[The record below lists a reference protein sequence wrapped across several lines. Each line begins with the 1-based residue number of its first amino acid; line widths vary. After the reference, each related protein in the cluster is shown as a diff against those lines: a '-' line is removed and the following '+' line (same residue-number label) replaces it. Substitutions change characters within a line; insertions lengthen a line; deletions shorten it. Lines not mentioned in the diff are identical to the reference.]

1 MFNNSLCIDYSNIPN
16 EKSMKGVYSIFA
28 SKTVRVFVFGIVSIM
43 TPVYIATLG
52 YSPLYVGFALAAII
66 AGNIFSNIM
75 LTWYGSRIG
84 VRRLLL
90 LFSLLMVASGII
102 LSATTYF
109 PLILIA
115 CFIGNISTAGT
126 EAGPFQSIETGI
138 LPEFVPMNRIGRACG
153 VYNLIGYAASSVGA
167 LTASLP
173 SYFGNSINVFH
184 YLYLFYGLA
193 GLMLFFLYTSLGKL
207 EAVTRSK
214 MRLKN
219 ASMSRRARK
228 DITNL
233 SVLYSIDG
241 FGGGFVSQSLMS
253 YWFFLVY
260 HQSLANLGIIF
271 LVSNLITAVSLYGAP
286 LLAEKFGNLKTMV
299 TTHLVSSVFLI
310 AIPLAG
316 SLITALTF
324 FFLRQSISQMDVPTR
339 QTFMIQVFESD
350 ERVTANAVTNT
361 VRSMGTFF
369 GGPVSGVL
377 FAAGLSSIPMLTGGF
392 SKIVYDVAIFLLYRR
407 RG

>member
-1 MFNNSLCIDYSNIPN
+1 
-16 EKSMKGVYSIFA
+16 MKAVYSIFA

-43 TPVYIATLG
+43 TPVYIAALG

-84 VRRLLL
+84 IRRLLL

-109 PLILIA
+109 PLMLIA

-138 LPEFVPMNRIGRACG
+138 LPEFVPMNRIGRAFG
-153 VYNLIGYAASSVGA
+153 AYNLIGYAASSVGA
-167 LTASLP
+167 LAASLP

-193 GLMLFFLYTSLGKL
+193 GLALFFLYSSLGKL
-207 EAVTRSK
+207 EAITRSK
-214 MRLKN
+214 VRLKN
-219 ASMSRRARK
+219 ASMSQRARK

-260 HQSLANLGIIF
+260 HQSLADLGIIF

-299 TTHLVSSVFLI
+299 ATHLVSNVFLI

-361 VRSMGTFF
+361 VRSVGTFF
-369 GGPVSGVL
+369 GGPISGVL
-377 FAAGLSSIPMLTGGF
+377 FAAGLLSIPML
-392 SKIVYDVAIFLLYRR
+392 
-407 RG
+407 